1 MFGRSKRRE
10 TSSRRARWRQG
21 LKRRH
26 RVLDGAIKLLR
37 CNAMAGGCPSGSKE
51 PYLPRSAASTDA
63 DDLVIRLC
71 DTGLVDDD
79 AVGNPV
85 GISRP
90 AVFQGK
96 GDGPAIV
103 G

>member
-1 MFGRSKRRE
+1 MAARPETPPSGAGRSY
-10 TSSRRARWRQG
+10 Q
-21 LKRRH
+21 
-26 RVLDGAIKLLR
+26 
-37 CNAMAGGCPSGSKE
+37 
-51 PYLPRSAASTDA
+51 AASMQCIDA

-90 AVFQGK
+90 AVCQGK
-96 GDGPAIV
+96 GDGPAIA

>member
-1 MFGRSKRRE
+1 MAWRLPVRKQG
-10 TSSRRARWRQG
+10 SSPA
-21 LKRRH
+21 
-26 RVLDGAIKLLR
+26 
-37 CNAMAGGCPSGSKE
+37 AG
-51 PYLPRSAASTDA
+51 AASTDA

-79 AVGNPV
+79 AVDNPV

>member
-1 MFGRSKRRE
+1 MAARPETPPSGVGRSYQ
-10 TSSRRARWRQG
+10 TASMQCLA
-21 LKRRH
+21 
-26 RVLDGAIKLLR
+26 
-37 CNAMAGGCPSGSKE
+37 AG
-51 PYLPRSAASTDA
+51 AASTDA

-79 AVGNPV
+79 AVDTPV